1 VQAKAALNV
10 QATNIQLQAGLAT
23 QNVDE
28 AHQHTSKGFLS
39 KTTTT
44 TTRETSSSVTALGSS
59 LDGGSVLLNAGNDIT
74 LTTTEIHGTSTANSS
89 NPSTALIAGGDL
101 KISSEQISRKTVVG
115 GVTTQS
121 LVTDRSSI
129 SGENGLVLY
138 GGKSIDASAVDLN
151 SANGG
156 VSVVSKGDVT
166 LGYNTDTIQKNWT
179 TSSSSRS
186 WYGKKTTTVT
196 QHETIDKT
204 ASTTALNGQSIEVL
218 GQNVLSE
225 GAKIGAAN
233 AIRVEGVDQTL
244 LYAVQNQNIKTENS
258 QRSSSW
264 FGIGLGS
271 KDQTDTNFKSQSL
284 GTRLESQQAIQI
296 GVGTKADLRG
306 ADLQAPVIAFT
317 RASGADTSKT
327 GELILGGSTNTTQSS
342 HTETTKTA
350 GVWQKQAGNGSTEQT
365 LTQTQ
370 LKGQTTFDPSL
381 NISVQIPEGNLKTQI
396 QTLSSQPGLAYIN
409 DLAKRNDINWN
420 QVSLVHDQWSYS
432 QQGLTPAGAALL
444 TIAVMVATGGV
455 GAELAGTAS
464 TATTAGVATTTTTM
478 AGTTLAT
485 TVGTTTTFTAAG
497 AAMNAGF
504 SALAAQA
511 SVALANNGGDIG
523 KTLKDLGSS
532 NTVKNTLV
540 AMATAGVGTSVAG
553 QGVSAVAA
561 QTAAGCATGAATG
574 AGCEQG
580 AKTAAVLSTAGE
592 TYQSLVGYAANAGP
606 GENRNGFNKTD
617 QIYVP
622 DAFGRQI
629 PADQGM
635 NVIGF
640 NDPKKIGTIGAQGG
654 AVSRALNEIPFI
666 NATAGLHDYI
676 FNANKD
682 LNFTL
687 WNVPSMLPAAAL
699 SIPAALNNPNISWIT
714 QVKQPESVK
723 QPNMPSLIRI
733 DTNTSTKNVVST
745 GEKK

>member
-1 VQAKAALNV
+1 
-10 QATNIQLQAGLAT
+10 
-23 QNVDE
+23 
-28 AHQHTSKGFLS
+28 
-39 KTTTT
+39 
-44 TTRETSSSVTALGSS
+44 
-59 LDGGSVLLNAGNDIT
+59 
-74 LTTTEIHGTSTANSS
+74 
-89 NPSTALIAGGDL
+89 
-101 KISSEQISRKTVVG
+101 
-115 GVTTQS
+115 
-121 LVTDRSSI
+121 
-129 SGENGLVLY
+129 
-138 GGKSIDASAVDLN
+138 
-151 SANGG
+151 
-156 VSVVSKGDVT
+156 VVSKGDVT

-196 QHETIDKT
+196 QHETIYKT

-244 LYAVQNQNIKTENS
+244 LYAVQNQSSKTENS

-365 LTQTQ
+365 LIQTQ

-511 SVALANNGGDIG
+511 SVSLANNGGDIS

-532 NTVKNTLV
+532 STVKNTLV

-553 QGVSAVAA
+553 QGVSAVVA

-606 GENRNGFNKTD
+606 GENRNGTKLDGNSTGNGTYEYNPITGQQLPQD
-617 QIYVP
+617 
-622 DAFGRQI
+622 R
-629 PADQGM
+629 GM
-635 NVIGF
+635 NVIGL
-640 NDPKKIGTIGAQGG
+640 NDAGSFLSQGG
-654 AVSRALNEIPFI
+654 GVSRALNQVPFI

-676 FNANKD
+676 FNANEG

-687 WNVPSMLPAAAL
+687 WNIPTMLPAAAL
-699 SIPAALNNPNISWIT
+699 SIPAALNNSNISWMT
-714 QVKQPESVK
+714 QVKQPDLIKAPVVPSV
-723 QPNMPSLIRI
+723 IRI
-733 DTNTSTKNVVST
+733 DSSAGVQNAVAT